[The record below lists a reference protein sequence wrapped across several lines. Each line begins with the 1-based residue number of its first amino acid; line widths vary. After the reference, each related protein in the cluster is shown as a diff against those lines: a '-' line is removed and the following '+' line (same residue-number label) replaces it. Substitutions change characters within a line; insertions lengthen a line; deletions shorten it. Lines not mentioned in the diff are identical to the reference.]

1 MIQAKNIS
9 FRYPKGNDW
18 VLRNFSA
25 DFKKNDIT
33 AITGPNGCGK
43 TTLSRLLVGILKP
56 QRGNIY
62 LDDVDIAQLSLAE
75 MGKKVGL
82 VMQNPDRQIFCPTVW
97 EEIAYGLENLDLP
110 RAEIETRI
118 NHYLNYFQLYHQR
131 NSFPYEMS
139 HGEKQRLVLAAVLAM
154 QPDYLL
160 LDEPTASLDVYRRQL
175 LGEMLQKIHSELRTG
190 IIIISHDRSFI
201 ERYTT
206 TEITMEVTA
215 K

>member
-62 LDDVDIAQLSLAE
+62 LDDVDIARLSLAE

-206 TEITMEVTA
+206 TEITMEVAA